1 MAIYAENLEAL
12 AALLPAE
19 VVGTP
24 VPGARPEPELAPLVH
39 AVFDDATSLYT
50 APVDV
55 TGWRGILI
63 RDHARAS
70 QYDLVAEL
78 LRQGVAVPD
87 SVACLA
93 RSGHGMH
100 GFRGRPWSAH
110 PGNIHLV
117 VHFAPGVA
125 VERFESA
132 FTALAAV
139 SAAEAA
145 ESVPGVETAGGA
157 RLKWVNDVVVAGCKV
172 GGVLAYT
179 QTRDA
184 VVSSVVLGIGLNV
197 ETSPGVER
205 SPEVPAAAS
214 LRELVT
220 ARAGT
225 ATSSRTTS
233 AAEGGAG
240 GIAGA
245 TGPGASSAAGVWT
258 GPVVVALLDA
268 LRRNYLRLLDDGATP
283 LLDAYRTRSSIIGR
297 HVTVVSDDVA
307 RTVIAEGRVTGIG
320 DGLELHIEGVP
331 APVTRGRIGNVSE

>member
-1 MAIYAENLEAL
+1 MAIYADNLDAL

-24 VPGARPEPELAPLVH
+24 VPGARPEPALTPVVH

-50 APVDV
+50 APADL
-55 TGWRGILI
+55 TGWHGILI
-63 RDHARAS
+63 RDHARGS

-78 LRQGVAVPD
+78 LRQGITVPD
-87 SVACLA
+87 AVAFLA
-93 RSGHGMH
+93 RSGSGMH
-100 GFRGRPWSAH
+100 GFRGRPWSARA
-110 PGNIHLV
+110 GNVHLV

-145 ESVPGVETAGGA
+145 ETVPGIRELDGGA
-157 RLKWVNDVVVAGCKV
+157 RLKWVNDVIVAGCKV

-197 ETSPGVER
+197 ETSPDVER

-214 LRELVT
+214 LREL
-220 ARAGT
+220 
-225 ATSSRTTS
+225 
-233 AAEGGAG
+233 
-240 GIAGA
+240 IAPA
-245 TGPGASSAAGVWT
+245 TGPAEQTTSGVLT

-268 LRRNYLRLLDDGATP
+268 LRHNYQRLLAEGAAP
-283 LLDAYRTRSSIIGR
+283 IVDAYRARSSIIGR

-320 DGLELHIEGVP
+320 DGLELHIEGVA
-331 APVTRGRIGNVSE
+331 APVTRGRIGSVGG